1 MIFLTEKEKMTLT
14 KAKVRTYAVTY
25 QFGKETRI
33 VSVEGKACGV
43 IPLADEVSVFAVYD
57 EAGIE
62 NFVCDFE
69 SFISVVEKSS
79 CKSSRSKSKSL
90 SPLRIVQP

>member
-1 MIFLTEKEKMTLT
+1 MIFLTEKEKQTLS
-14 KAKVRTYAVTY
+14 KVKERIYLVTY
-25 QFGKETRI
+25 QFGKETKTVYVR
-33 VSVEGKACGV
+33 GKACGV
-43 IPLADEVSVFAVYD
+43 IPLADEVSVFTVYD
-57 EAGIE
+57 EMGIE

-79 CKSSRSKSKSL
+79 SKYSRCTTKNL

>member
-1 MIFLTEKEKMTLT
+1 MIFLTEKEKLTLS
-14 KAKVRTYAVTY
+14 KVKERIYFVTY
-25 QFGKETRI
+25 QFGKETKTVYVR
-33 VSVEGKACGV
+33 GKACGV
-43 IPLADEVSVFAVYD
+43 IPLADEVSVFTVYD
-57 EAGIE
+57 EMGIE

-79 CKSSRSKSKSL
+79 SKSSRCKKESS